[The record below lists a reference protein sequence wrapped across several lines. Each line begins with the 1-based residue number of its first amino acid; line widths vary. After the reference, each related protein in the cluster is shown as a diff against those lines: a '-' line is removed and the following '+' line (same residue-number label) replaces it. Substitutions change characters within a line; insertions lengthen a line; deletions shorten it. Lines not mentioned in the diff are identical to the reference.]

1 VDLIAMGIDPKW
13 DIESTWNA
21 DRVFQRFL
29 LNSTVAKVVQDA
41 RCPVWLDNS
50 PSASSMKISNLV
62 CYLDLKLN
70 CERLI
75 QFASRIAEE
84 CETQM
89 LLFHSTV
96 STRIFA
102 PGQPR
107 NVVELQRYHIQMA
120 ESAIDQLQTRCSTS
134 AAKIVAVGDGVATLC
149 KTLKEFSS
157 PLVVLERV
165 SDRWGDNHKIFEIIR
180 HCKTSILIRVE
191 PKKDDLSAPI
201 PRKGID
207 PFFLLLVSIG
217 IGVALIYLI
226 MHLAVQ
232 NDSCNFAAIRCQTP
246 TDVLFGKSS
255 GGRPANPP

>member
-1 VDLIAMGIDPKW
+1 M
-13 DIESTWNA
+13 
-21 DRVFQRFL
+21 
-29 LNSTVAKVVQDA
+29 
-41 RCPVWLDNS
+41 
-50 PSASSMKISNLV
+50 
-62 CYLDLKLN
+62 
-70 CERLI
+70 

-89 LLFHSTV
+89 VLFSSTV

-107 NVVELQRYHIQMA
+107 NVVELQRYHIEIA
-120 ESAIDQLQTRCSTS
+120 ERKIDQLQARYSTS
-134 AAKIVAVGDGVATLC
+134 AAKIVTMGDGVAALC
-149 KTLKEFSS
+149 KTLKEFGS
-157 PLVVLERV
+157 PLVVAERI

-180 HCKTSILIRVE
+180 YCKTSILIRAE
-191 PKKDDLSAPI
+191 AKKDDLSVPN

-207 PFFLLLVSIG
+207 PFVLLLVSIG

-246 TDVLFGKSS
+246 ADLLFGTSS
-255 GGRPANPP
+255 GGRPATPP

>member
-1 VDLIAMGIDPKW
+1 MGTDPKW
-13 DIESTWNA
+13 HMESTWNA
-21 DRVFQRFL
+21 DRIFQRFL

-50 PSASSMKISNLV
+50 SSASSMKISNLV
-62 CYLDLKLN
+62 CFLDLNRN
-70 CERLI
+70 CERLM
-75 QFASRIAEE
+75 QFASRIGEE
-84 CETQM
+84 CGAQM
-89 LLFHSTV
+89 VLFSSTV

-134 AAKIVAVGDGVATLC
+134 AEKIVATGDGVAALY

-157 PLVVLERV
+157 PLVVVERV

-180 HCKTSILIRVE
+180 HCKTPILINAE
-191 PKKDDLSAPI
+191 PKKDDLSVPN

-207 PFFLLLVSIG
+207 PFVLLLMSIG